1 MIQVANLTKRYGGR
15 TAVEGLSFE
24 VPPGKVTGF
33 LGPNGAGKSTTIRLI
48 LGLDRPTS
56 GRVTV
61 NGGSFARARRPMCEV
76 GALIDPGALHPG
88 RSVRSHLLCLAQSNG
103 LPGRRVA
110 EVLDT
115 VGLSKA
121 ARRRCKGL
129 SLGMRQRLGIA
140 GALLGDP
147 GILIFD
153 EPVNGLDPE
162 GILWIRTLMRRLA
175 AQGRTVLV
183 SSHLMSEMQHTADHL
198 IVIGRGRLIADQ
210 SLADFVHGSGT
221 STVRVR
227 SPRADTLGRAVT
239 AAGGRLASADGDV
252 LVIEGMTVE
261 RVGDLAFAHQTPV
274 HELSPMHHSLEEAYM
289 RITADAVEFATEGA
303 LR

>member
-1 MIQVANLTKRYGGR
+1 
-15 TAVEGLSFE
+15 
-24 VPPGKVTGF
+24 
-33 LGPNGAGKSTTIRLI
+33 
-48 LGLDRPTS
+48 
-56 GRVTV
+56 
-61 NGGSFARARRPMCEV
+61 MCEV
-76 GALIDPGALHPG
+76 GALIDPGALPGG

-103 LPGRRVA
+103 LPVRRVA
-110 EVLDT
+110 EVLDL
-115 VGLSKA
+115 VGLSTVS
-121 ARRRCKGL
+121 RRRCQGL

-162 GILWIRTLMRRLA
+162 GVRWIRTLMRRLA

-198 IVIGRGRLIADQ
+198 LVIGRGRLIADQ
-210 SLADFVHGSGT
+210 SLADFIHGSGA

-227 SPRADTLGRAVT
+227 SPQADALGKAVT
-239 AAGGRLASADGDV
+239 AAGGRLASAEGDML
-252 LVIEGMTVE
+252 LVEGMTVE

-274 HELSPMHHSLEEAYM
+274 HELSPIRRSLEEAYL
-289 RITADAVEFATEGA
+289 RITADAVEFATGGH
-303 LR
+303 